1 MRKTAVFVLILLI
14 VSFSIFAESY
24 TYEDLLAIMNVN
36 NLELLT
42 QDEVIKTASLDV
54 KDAKANYSPTIDLQV
69 SGTYMVNPPSI
80 TKDDILGIANQI
92 PALESYI
99 PILGGMLP
107 DEINIIDKP
116 FMYAAQLNLTQPI
129 FTWGKVTNAVKLYE
143 KILEIRQV
151 EKEDKINSLSV
162 ELEGYLGGL
171 YYAREILDLLNKAG
185 EDADRLI
192 EIAQSGYENG
202 VMLIDDYNEARLSKS
217 ELDMG
222 ITEAEVQIASL
233 MDNLEKTVGVDMA
246 EEDFTFVP
254 DEAHYY
260 EVAKMDR
267 TDLRARAVS
276 NANSNIKMA
285 SMSVE
290 AAELG
295 EDIAK
300 GSIYGKP
307 DLALQVGLGYTGFVG
322 SGWEHS
328 GDYSLN
334 ISVGLQTTLWDGGKV
349 LNNIDRSKSQI
360 TSANIT
366 LENAKSQLSMALEEN
381 FRNMDL
387 AISRIN
393 YYQTRNDVLASEL
406 ETLNKQHDIGYAGE
420 SDILQKQIEIYQNQ
434 ISLLQEKANLM
445 QASLAVEY
453 IAGLR

>member
-300 GSIYGKP
+300 GSMYGKP

-322 SGWEHS
+322 NGWEHS

-349 LNNIDRSKSQI
+349 LNNINRSKSQI

-366 LENAKSQLSMALEEN
+366 LENAKSQLSMTLEEN

-393 YYQTRNDVLASEL
+393 YYQTRNDVLTSEL

>member
-14 VSFSIFAESY
+14 VSFSIFAEPY

-92 PALESYI
+92 PALESNI
-99 PILGGMLP
+99 PIIGRMLP

-116 FMYAAQLNLTQPI
+116 FMYSAQLNLTQPI

-192 EIAQSGYENG
+192 EIAQIGYENG

>member
-14 VSFSIFAESY
+14 VSFSIFAEPY

-267 TDLRARAVS
+267 TDLRVRAVS

-366 LENAKSQLSMALEEN
+366 LENAKSQLSMTLEEN
-381 FRNMDL
+381 FRNMDI

>member
-233 MDNLEKTVGVDMA
+233 MDNLEKTVGVDMT
-246 EEDFTFVP
+246 EDDFSFVP

-267 TDLRARAVS
+267 MDLRARAVS

-366 LENAKSQLSMALEEN
+366 LENAKSQLSMTLEEN

-393 YYQTRNDVLASEL
+393 YYQTRNDVITSEL

>member
-14 VSFSIFAESY
+14 VSFSIFAEPY

-80 TKDDILGIANQI
+80 SRDDLLSVLNQVNPMFGNLI
-92 PALESYI
+92 GEDLDR
-99 PILGGMLP
+99 LK
-107 DEINIIDKP
+107 IIDKP

-300 GSIYGKP
+300 GSMYGKP

-366 LENAKSQLSMALEEN
+366 LENAKSQLSMTLEEN

-393 YYQTRNDVLASEL
+393 YYQTRNDVLTSEL